1 MQTSIRYRLRLLML
15 LALLVIVMNIVASV
29 YGIY

>member
-1 MQTSIRYRLRLLML
+1 MHTSIRYRLRLLML